1 MSRRHRKRPNPRR
14 RAAARGRAPIRS
26 RLGGIIKPGAHPAV
40 TARLLEGAA
49 DDFLR
54 DDDDGAG
61 IYQGRR
67 SGRGSDDAE
76 LTPEERA
83 KAVRNSRSAFK
94 RSGAYGAVLDRITDF
109 VLGDGVAIEIKDE
122 RTNAWIQ
129 ELLGRPEI
137 DWEGQLRKRV
147 SRLLV
152 DGEFLLSA
160 YVQERDPGQ
169 PSGNVVLGRMDPL
182 GISEVTALALNEDR
196 LLTVEIDHGA
206 GIPAICYPIA
216 EEDGPLLRVT
226 IDAEGKPHLAPLE
239 NAEGET
245 ARDRALIRLEAPRE
259 DAPDPEDGD
268 PLEDV
273 PEDPAADQPED
284 PRQADAQPVAEDA
297 VLAAVFLWQINT
309 LGTRGAP
316 LLTRL
321 LDKAAVLDEAV
332 EELARKAEYLNRHWL
347 HIEYEP
353 SGDQEKDEAFE
364 KRAMDWATQMEPGA
378 CLVTAKPNG
387 SGGVQ
392 VHVKVADLKIQDQK
406 ALYELLLDYLLGSQG
421 IPRMWFSSGG
431 DTNRATAAEQ
441 GTPIFRSIRTLQSYV
456 QGRIEAVVRWL
467 IWLGSH
473 AGAPVNTE
481 ADVEITMADVASR
494 DSLRDVEE
502 VSGLA
507 IALRELVNTGALRQ
521 AESERILRKVLKAKW
536 FGDLLEESDPDA
548 GAEATDAPAEPTP
561 PEGELDAD
569 ALAPVAAP
577 PAEGSSSAAEEGT
590 EPTRLAPLE
599 APDARPEDQE
609 MAPAPA
615 AEPSGDPTPAA
626 GGARKPSD
634 ALWAP
639 GQITAITALIVQVS
653 DGEVPLESAVQLMVQ
668 ATPLSEEDARAI
680 LEPAEPEEPE
690 TPEGGAPTP
699 PAPGAPPPPAPETP
713 PAEGEGEEEETPA
726 EEPATSEA

>member
-1 MSRRHRKRPNPRR
+1 
-14 RAAARGRAPIRS
+14 
-26 RLGGIIKPGAHPAV
+26 V
-40 TARLLEGAA
+40 ARLLEGAS

-67 SGRGSDDAE
+67 SGRGGDDAE
-76 LTPEERA
+76 LTPEERR
-83 KAVRNSRSAFK
+83 KAVQNSRSAFK

-109 VLGDGVAIEIKDE
+109 VLGDGVAIEVKDE
-122 RTNAWIQ
+122 ATNAWLHD
-129 ELLGRPEI
+129 LLERPEI
-137 DWEGQLRKRV
+137 AWDENLRKRV

-196 LLTVEIDHGA
+196 LLTVELDHGS
-206 GIPAICYPIA
+206 GIPAVCYPMA
-216 EEDGPLLRVT
+216 EVDGPLLRLV
-226 IDAEGKPHLAPLE
+226 IDDEGKPHLAPLE
-239 NAEGET
+239 GAEGET
-245 ARDRALIRLEAPRE
+245 ARERSLVQLESPADVTDEDASLE
-259 DAPDPEDGD
+259 DAP
-268 PLEDV
+268 
-273 PEDPAADQPED
+273 AD
-284 PRQADAQPVAEDA
+284 PVADEPEHPTEAATEAVAEEA

-332 EELARKAEYLNRHWL
+332 EEMARKAEYLNRHWL

-387 SGGVQ
+387 SGGVE
-392 VHVKVADLKIQDQK
+392 VHVKVADLKVADQQ
-406 ALYELLLDYLLGSQG
+406 ALYEILLDYLLGSQG

-441 GTPIFRSIRTLQSYV
+441 GTPIFRSIRTLQSYI
-456 QGRIEAVVRWL
+456 QGRIRAVVDWL
-467 IWLGSH
+467 LWLGSN
-473 AGAPVNTE
+473 AGAPVNLD
-481 ADVEITMADVASR
+481 ADIEITMADVASR

-502 VSGLA
+502 VAGLA
-507 IALRELVNTGALRQ
+507 IALRELVTNGAIR
-521 AESERILRKVLKAKW
+521 ASESERILRKVLKAKW

-548 GAEATDAPAEPTP
+548 AREGGAEIPGQLEGAPAPAAPAAAGELEGVAAGP
-561 PEGELDAD
+561 PEGTA
-569 ALAPVAAP
+569 
-577 PAEGSSSAAEEGT
+577 AAEEGT
-590 EPTRLAPLE
+590 EPSTTLAPLE
-599 APDARPEDQE
+599 APDADPAHQE
-609 MAPAPA
+609 MAPPA
-615 AEPSGDPTPAA
+615 AAPSSSEPTPAA
-626 GGARKPSD
+626 GGAAKPSD

-653 DGEVPLESAVQLMVQ
+653 KAEIPLESAVALLV
-668 ATPLSEEDARAI
+668 ASSPLDESGAREI

-690 TPEGGAPTP
+690 ETPGTP
-699 PAPGAPPPPAPETP
+699 PPPGAPPPPPP
-713 PAEGEGEEEETPA
+713 PAPGEEP
-726 EEPATSEA
+726 EEPAAEPEAEPAEA

>member
-1 MSRRHRKRPNPRR
+1 MSRRRKRPNPRR
-14 RAAARGRAPIRS
+14 RAALRGRTVRH
-26 RLGGIIKPGAHPAV
+26 RVGGRIKPGAHPAV
-40 TARLLEGAA
+40 TARLLEGSA

-122 RTNAWIQ
+122 RTNEWIQ

-137 DWEGQLRKRV
+137 DWDGQLRKRV

-196 LLTVEIDHGA
+196 LLTVELDHGA

-216 EEDGPLLRVT
+216 EVDGPLLRVS

-239 NAEGET
+239 GADGET
-245 ARDRALIRLEAPRE
+245 ARDRAIIQLEAPDHRE
-259 DAPDPEDGD
+259 DDG
-268 PLEDV
+268 LEDA
-273 PEDPAADQPED
+273 PEDPASDQPED
-284 PRQADAQPVAEDA
+284 PRQAAAEPVAEDA

-353 SGDQEKDEAFE
+353 SGDQDKDEAFE

-441 GTPIFRSIRTLQSYV
+441 GTPIFRSIRTLQSYI
-456 QGRIEAVVRWL
+456 QRRIEDVIRWL
-467 IWLGSH
+467 MWLGSH
-473 AGAPVNTE
+473 AGAPINLE

-502 VSGLA
+502 VAGLA
-507 IALRELVNTGALRQ
+507 IALRELVTSGALRH

-548 GAEATDAPAEPTP
+548 GAEATPEGAAAAPVP
-561 PEGELDAD
+561 PEGQVDVG
-569 ALAPVAAP
+569 ALAPVAASP
-577 PAEGSSSAAEEGT
+577 EGSSSAAEEGT
-590 EPTRLAPLE
+590 EPTTLAPLE

-609 MAPAPA
+609 MAPAPSS
-615 AEPSGDPTPAA
+615 EPTPAA
-626 GGARKPSD
+626 GAAAGARKPSD

-653 DGEVPLESAVQLMVQ
+653 DGEIPLESAVQLLL
-668 ATPLSEEDARAI
+668 ASTPLSETDARAI
-680 LEPAEPEEPE
+680 LEPAEPDEEEEPA
-690 TPEGGAPTP
+690 AP
-699 PAPGAPPPPAPETP
+699 AVPGAPPPPPP
-713 PAEGEGEEEETPA
+713 PAPAPEGEETEEEA
-726 EEPATSEA
+726 EEPAPAEA